1 MPLYYLLPLDYSTCV
16 GIPNLFGVPSRLSQ
30 TVPDTRDGRLG
41 RARRLIANNQSPG
54 VPNLSAGQRFA
65 SHAKKA
71 RKKHPKG
78 PAHCSRA
85 RNTRACAPFAPRA

>member
-41 RARRLIANNQSPG
+41 RARRLIANKQVQTFP
-54 VPNLSAGQRFA
+54 VLSAGQRNNDRTSKSA
-65 SHAKKA
+65 
-71 RKKHPKG
+71 
-78 PAHCSRA
+78 
-85 RNTRACAPFAPRA
+85 